1 MNDQSQVNYTT
12 AWRNALNI
20 SGVATR
26 AEYWWFAL
34 VNLVVMILLVALTAL
49 TVNEGGDLSSSI
61 GFWLLLVFALIV
73 LVPSFTAIV
82 RRVRD
87 ATGSGLWTLL
97 WLIPGIGGLIVL
109 IITIMPSRNQ
119 M

>member
-1 MNDQSQVNYTT
+1 MNDQSQINYTT

-20 SGVATR
+20 SGLASR

-34 VNLVVMILLVALTAL
+34 VNLVVLLLLAAVMVLTAD
-49 TVNEGGDLSSSI
+49 ESGDVSANI
-61 GFWLLLVFALIV
+61 GLWLMIAFLLIV
-73 LVPSFTAIV
+73 LVPSFTVTV

-87 ATGSGLWTLL
+87 ATGSGLWMLL

-109 IITIMPSRNQ
+109 VITIMPSRNQ